1 MGEIQH
7 NEKGSV
13 FLKRTKR
20 IAWLLDSSIKI
31 PGTRYSFG
39 IDALVGIFPL
49 LGDIIGMFMSFYL
62 VLTIVIHGASGKVI
76 VKMILNTIFDALL
89 GAIPFLG
96 VFFDAAFKANERN
109 YNLLLTHYEKGSNR
123 GSGLGVIITWITL
136 ILVVFMLIS
145 FILYLL
151 LKRLYAQW
159 LGIGS

>member
-7 NEKGSV
+7 NEKGSL

-20 IAWLLDSSIKI
+20 LAWLLDSSIKI

-49 LGDIIGMFMSFYL
+49 LGDIVGMFMSFYL

-96 VFFDAAFKANERN
+96 VFFDAA
-109 YNLLLTHYEKGSNR
+109 
-123 GSGLGVIITWITL
+123 LGNAFPVARL
-136 ILVVFMLIS
+136 VVPDDVELPILVPLIPKDAPV
-145 FILYLL
+145 FILF
-151 LKRLYAQW
+151 
-159 LGIGS
+159 